1 LPSFESR
8 AGQILKEEG
17 KMIYTM
23 FGSEIKIEE
32 EKDGRLLIRRK
43 SDGKLFRD
51 IDINYLKADEGIK
64 EIQKAIESCNTRK

>member
-1 LPSFESR
+1 
-8 AGQILKEEG
+8 
-17 KMIYTM
+17 MIYTM